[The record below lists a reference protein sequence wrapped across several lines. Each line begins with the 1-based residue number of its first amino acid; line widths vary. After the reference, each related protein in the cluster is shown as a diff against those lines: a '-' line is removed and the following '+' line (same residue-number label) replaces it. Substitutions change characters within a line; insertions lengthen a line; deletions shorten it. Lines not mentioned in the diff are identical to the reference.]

1 MQFVG
6 AVIYFW
12 GALSIL
18 LLFAYPTPE
27 FPTPS
32 YEFHTAFDGV
42 AFGIVSKTCLSTCSN
57 FDITDGCYLFFGVIL
72 KLLVLCFLLL
82 LHIYKRDSVLQV
94 AGVQQTYHQ
103 FHHEA
108 VACIFTPRLPFPT
121 FVGRMLVG
129 LPTILIVKFCCKALA
144 KWILP
149 IIAHTLGMPVRSTSY
164 IPMLNSSSTGKAGDG
179 SKQRRPLHKLFF
191 LSQDSFDI
199 DTGIRFVQYAGLAWS
214 VVDLVPSLF
223 AYLNL

>member
-1 MQFVG
+1 MS
-6 AVIYFW
+6 
-12 GALSIL
+12 LMS
-18 LLFAYPTPE
+18 
-27 FPTPS
+27 S
-32 YEFHTAFDGV
+32 
-42 AFGIVSKTCLSTCSN
+42 
-57 FDITDGCYLFFGVIL
+57 VIL
-72 KLLVLCFLLL
+72 PQAKSLILFNRAPVPHTLIVRERF
-82 LHIYKRDSVLQV
+82 SVL
-94 AGVQQTYHQ
+94 AARSRRGHYQQTYHR
-103 FHHEA
+103 
-108 VACIFTPRLPFPT
+108 FTLLQSDYLRAHNLSLCAPNYRAPYSPRYLSF
-121 FVGRMLVG
+121 RL
-129 LPTILIVKFCCKALA
+129 FCCKALA

-164 IPMLNSSSTGKAGDG
+164 IPMLNSSSTGKANG